1 MKLKSFVYGALAALA
16 LTTAAAAQEVTLRL
30 HQMLPAQATIPA
42 KALEPWAKKVEDES
56 GGRIKV
62 ELYPAMQL
70 GGAPPDLYD
79 QAKDGVVDL
88 IWTVLGYT
96 PGRFPKSEVFE
107 LPFIMTNGEQ
117 TSAAFYNYVMANAA
131 EEFAGVHVIALHTH
145 GPGLFHTKR
154 PVNKLED
161 LKGMKIRGGSRI
173 ISDML
178 ARLGAE
184 PVGMPV
190 PQVTE
195 ALSKGVIEGTT
206 IPWEV
211 TPSLKVAELVTN
223 HTGFSGKNGLYT
235 QTFGFIMNQASY
247 DALPDDLKKVIDDNS
262 GLATS
267 REFGRVM
274 DEGDKVGLKIAQ
286 DRGNNI
292 VTLDEA
298 ETARFKEAAQPTI
311 DKWFADMEAAGIDG
325 KALYQ
330 AALDAIAAE
339 SM

>member
-1 MKLKSFVYGALAALA
+1 MKTKLFVLGALAALA
-16 LTTAAAAQEVTLRL
+16 MTTSALAQDITLRL

-42 KALEPWAKKVEDES
+42 KALTPWAEKVQADS

-107 LPFIMTNGEQ
+107 LPFLITTGEAS
-117 TSAAFYNYVMANAA
+117 SAAFYNYVMANSAD
-131 EEFAGVHVIALHTH
+131 EFAGVKVIALHTH
-145 GPGLFHTKR
+145 GPGLFHTKN
-154 PVNKLED
+154 PINKLED

-173 ISDML
+173 ISSML
-178 ARLGAE
+178 AQLGAE

-195 ALSKGVIEGTT
+195 ALSKGVIDGTT

-211 TPSLKVAELVTN
+211 TPSLKVAELVKN
-223 HTGFSGKNGLYT
+223 HTGFSGTHGLYS
-235 QTFGFIMNQASY
+235 QTFGFTMNLDSY
-247 DALPDDLKKVIDDNS
+247 NRLPDDLKAIIDANS
-262 GLATS
+262 GLETS

-274 DEGDKVGLKIAQ
+274 DQGDAVGLRIATEA
-286 DRGNNI
+286 GNNI
-292 VTLDEA
+292 VQLDEA
-298 ETARFKEAAQPTI
+298 ETARWQAAAQPTI
-311 DKWFADMEAAGIDG
+311 DQWFADMKAIGVDG
-325 KALYQ
+325 PALYAAAQ
-330 AALDAIAAE
+330 AAVAAE
-339 SM
+339 SN

>member
-1 MKLKSFVYGALAALA
+1 MKTKLFVLGALAALA
-16 LTTAAAAQEVTLRL
+16 MTTSALAQEVTLRL

-42 KALEPWAKKVEDES
+42 KALTPWAEKVQADS

-107 LPFIMTNGEQ
+107 LPFLITTGEAS
-117 TSAAFYNYVMANAA
+117 SAAFYNYVMANSAD
-131 EEFAGVHVIALHTH
+131 EFAGVKVIALHTH
-145 GPGLFHTKR
+145 GPGLFHTKN
-154 PVNKLED
+154 PINKLED

-173 ISDML
+173 ISSML
-178 ARLGAE
+178 AQLGAE

-195 ALSKGVIEGTT
+195 ALSKGVIDGTT

-211 TPSLKVAELVTN
+211 TPSLKVAELVKN
-223 HTGFSGKNGLYT
+223 HTGFSGTHGLYS
-235 QTFGFIMNQASY
+235 QTFGFTMNLDSY
-247 DALPDDLKKVIDDNS
+247 NRLPDDLKAVIDANS
-262 GLATS
+262 GLEVS

-274 DEGDKVGLKIAQ
+274 DQGDAVGLKIATEA
-286 DRGNNI
+286 GNTI
-292 VTLDEA
+292 VQLDEA
-298 ETARFKEAAQPTI
+298 ETARWQAAAQPTI
-311 DKWFADMEAAGIDG
+311 DQWFADMKAIGLDG
-325 KALYQ
+325 PALYAAAQ
-330 AALDAIAAE
+330 AAVAAE
-339 SM
+339 SN